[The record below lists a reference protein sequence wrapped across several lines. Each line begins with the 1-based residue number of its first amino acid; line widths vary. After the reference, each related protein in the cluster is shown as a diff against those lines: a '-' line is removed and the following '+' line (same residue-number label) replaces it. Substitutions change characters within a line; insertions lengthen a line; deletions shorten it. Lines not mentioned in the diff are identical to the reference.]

1 MIEDM
6 KIEKEESIRAKLE
19 GNPTTPF
26 EKEHLPLKTIQV
38 T

>member
-6 KIEKEESIRAKLE
+6 KIEKEESIMAKME

-26 EKEHLPLKTIQV
+26 E
-38 T
+38 